1 MSSQYLDII
10 LRNGSTIKTETGET
24 LFGSPDGSPT
34 SIPVTWTINSTA
46 TGESP
51 TIAEVSGQATRIG
64 SMVYWDFD
72 IFDIPPVK
80 VCEECFPKALIGG
93 AKFESAKQF
102 EQSYQE
108 ALAQYNAK
116 YPWLEQQHKGGQL
129 STKDTPSTIPPK
141 FLPKPSNPRWFFRNY
156 FVPVAPTDTTEGQML
171 RVTLSGFRMFSIDNF
186 ASHGTKPFGSIA
198 IPCVTF
204 ITR

>member
-1 MSSQYLDII
+1 MSSQYSDII

-34 SIPVTWTINSTA
+34 SIPVTWTINTTA

-72 IFDIPPVK
+72 IFDIPP
-80 VCEECFPKALIGG
+80 GT
-93 AKFESAKQF
+93 
-102 EQSYQE
+102 
-108 ALAQYNAK
+108 N
-116 YPWLEQQHKGGQL
+116 
-129 STKDTPSTIPPK
+129 STVFGHIKTPSTIPPK

-171 RVTLSGFRMFSIDNF
+171 RVTFSGFRLFSIDNF

-204 ITR
+204 DQNLENRV